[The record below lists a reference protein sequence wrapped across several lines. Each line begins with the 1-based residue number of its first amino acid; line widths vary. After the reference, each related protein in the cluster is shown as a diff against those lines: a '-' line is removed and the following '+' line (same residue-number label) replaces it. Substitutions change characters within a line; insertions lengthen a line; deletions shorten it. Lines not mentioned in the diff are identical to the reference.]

1 MKKMIILGAAMA
13 LMMSS
18 CGTGSSIKSEQDSL
32 AYALG
37 MDFGNWLKTVDSTM
51 NLNVVSA
58 GVKDAVAGQTKMDRD
73 SAMNFVR
80 DYFYIRK
87 PAKEK
92 AASEKFLQ
100 EIETNNKNVKKTASG
115 LLYEIVTP
123 GDTTKPAATDQV
135 RVVYEGKLKNGKVF
149 DSTFERGD
157 TAQFALNQVIPG
169 WTEGLQ
175 LIGKGGKIKLWIPS
189 ELAYGQ
195 QGAGGGAI
203 GPNEAL
209 AFEVEL
215 IDVIPVDTTA
225 KK

>member
-1 MKKMIILGAAMA
+1 MA